1 MAGQKLELTWVGKN
15 KPVKLE
21 PRLLLEVPEKSYCA
35 KTKHKGDIFDNMLI
49 HGDNL
54 LALKALESKFA
65 GQVKC
70 VYIDPPY
77 NTGAAFDHYDDN
89 MEHSI
94 WLGLMKLRLISLR
107 NLLSSEGSIWISID
121 DSEQAYL
128 KLLCDEV
135 FGREN
140 FIANL
145 PTIMNLKGNQD
156 EFGFAGTHEY
166 TIVYAKDKSKLKL
179 NLFPIDEEDLSSDW
193 LTDAIGFFKKGAT
206 LKRTGADAP
215 RGKRPYG
222 FFPILIGKNL
232 EVQSISEEEFSQI
245 YNPVE
250 KTFDDAFVNELKM
263 KYEKLGYSVILPT
276 SNDEKTSW
284 RWGFDKVKRESGE
297 IIVLGKNGDYSLYKK
312 QRPEIGE
319 LPSKKPKSLFY
330 KPQYSSGNGTNQI
343 KALFGTKAFDY
354 PKPEELL
361 ADFLTIATNE
371 GDLVLDSFL
380 GSGTSAAVAHKMHRR
395 WIGIEL
401 MDHCYSCCIPR
412 LQKVVDGED
421 KGGVTKQSNWQGGGG
436 FRFYELAPSLIKK
449 DAYGVSVIDSE
460 KFDEARLAEAVC
472 KIMGFTYKPSAEE
485 YFIHGQST
493 ENAYIYVTTNYM
505 TAEHMRSISQALG
518 SKRYL
523 SICCKAF
530 EDVPADCENLNV
542 QKIPKAILDKCEW
555 GKDDYSLNVKNLPMA
570 DSVKAKSNV
579 NSQQELDL

>member
-35 KTKHKGDIFDNMLI
+35 KTKHEGDIFDNMLI

-70 VYIDPPY
+70 VYVDPPF
-77 NTGAAFDHYDDN
+77 NTGAAFEHYDDN

-94 WLGLMKLRLISLR
+94 WLGLMLQRFRLIHALLHKSGCLFV
-107 NLLSSEGSIWISID
+107 NLD
-121 DSEQAYL
+121 DSEVAYAKVIL
-128 KLLCDEV
+128 DEI

-140 FIANL
+140 YLNDIIVATNAS
-145 PTIMNLKGNQD
+145 
-156 EFGFAGTHEY
+156 FGFKSTSNGVFKQANHLLFY
-166 TIVYAKDKSKLKL
+166 VKDKNNFVINMESLYIEKGYDPQYKWVFENVDYPENQWTWRNIKEVVAEKMGFKDVKTAKKTNPEAFDAEVAEYAIENCDRVFRTASVTGGALKKRKETIEFSKIHKKEIVRHPNDDMDYMFIGGERVLPYKERIKE
-179 NLFPIDEEDLSSDW
+179 IDGIKVPVEF
-193 LTDAIGFFKKGAT
+193 LTDIWDDISIEGLASEGGVSFPKGKK
-206 LKRTGADAP
+206 P
-215 RGKRPYG
+215 
-222 FFPILIGKNL
+222 
-232 EVQSISEEEFSQI
+232 
-245 YNPVE
+245 
-250 KTFDDAFVNELKM
+250 
-263 KYEKLGYSVILPT
+263 EKLI
-276 SNDEKTSW
+276 
-284 RWGFDKVKRESGE
+284 KRCIE
-297 IIVLGKNGDYSLYKK
+297 LTTKPGD
-312 QRPEIGE
+312 I
-319 LPSKKPKSLFY
+319 
-330 KPQYSSGNGTNQI
+330 
-343 KALFGTKAFDY
+343 
-354 PKPEELL
+354 
-361 ADFLTIATNE
+361 
-371 GDLVLDSFL
+371 VLDSFL
-380 GSGTSAAVAHKMHRR
+380 GSGTTAAVAHKMKRR

-401 MDHCYSCCIPR
+401 GDHCYSHCLPR
-412 LQKVVDGED
+412 LQHVVDGSD
-421 KGGVTKQSNWQGGGG
+421 QSGISKNQNWQGGGG

-449 DAYGVSVIDSE
+449 DEYGVNVIDSE

>member
-1 MAGQKLELTWVGKN
+1 MAGQKLELTWVGKD
-15 KPVKLE
+15 KAPKLE
-21 PRLLLEVPEKSYCA
+21 PRLLLEIPEKSYHA
-35 KTKHKGDIFDNMLI
+35 SEKHGEDDQFENMLI

-54 LALKALESKFA
+54 LALKALEDKYT

-77 NTGAAFDHYDDN
+77 NTGSAFEHYDDN
-89 MEHSI
+89 LEHSI
-94 WLGLMKLRLISLR
+94 WLGLIRDRIKILHT
-107 NLLSSEGSIWISID
+107 LLSNEGAIFIQID
-121 DSEQAYL
+121 DNEQAYL
-128 KLLCDEV
+128 KVIMDEI

-140 FIANL
+140 FVNCITVKMSEASGIKMSHAERRL
-145 PTIMNLKGNQD
+145 P
-156 EFGFAGTHEY
+156 
-166 TIVYAKDKSKLKL
+166 KLKEYIL
-179 NLFPIDEEDLSSDW
+179 VYKKENIKLHVVKIPKEKWDNEYKTMIVGISDEEL
-193 LTDAIGFFKKGAT
+193 AKVKEIVANVN
-206 LKRTGADAP
+206 RTEEDEKIVQNILDKASY
-215 RGKRPYG
+215 RP
-222 FFPILIGKNL
+222 L
-232 EVQSISEEEFSQI
+232 SQI
-245 YNPVE
+245 YKDKGLKDAKE
-250 KTFDDAFVNELKM
+250 KNAFNYENAHRIFQTVSMSGGTTLAVAESRKKLK
-263 KYEKLGYSVILPT
+263 KNIFFAHVTAEKKMYVI
-276 SNDEKTSW
+276 K
-284 RWGFDKVKRESGE
+284 
-297 IIVLGKNGDYSLYKK
+297 GDYDEEMKK
-312 QRPEIGE
+312 PRVQVLFADEYLTYNPCDLWTDIKTTGLDNEGGVDFKN
-319 LPSKKPKSLFY
+319 SKKP
-330 KPQYSSGNGTNQI
+330 
-343 KALFGTKAFDY
+343 
-354 PKPEELL
+354 ELL
-361 ADFLTIATNE
+361 IERILKMVTQP

-380 GSGTSAAVAHKMHRR
+380 GSGTTAAVAHKMRRR
-395 WIGIEL
+395 WIGVEL
-401 MDHCYSCCIPR
+401 GNHCFSHCIPR
-412 LQKVVDGED
+412 LKSVIDGSD
-421 KGGVTKQSNWQGGGG
+421 QSGISKSVNWQGGGG

-449 DAYGVSVIDSE
+449 DEYGVNVIDSE